1 MQKDEAYLLEMLLAA
16 REVCDFVVGV
26 DRVSFHADKM
36 RHYAVVQ
43 RLTVIGEAASKLS
56 ATCRAAH
63 PEIPWKAMVGMRN
76 ILVHAYGSVNLDV
89 VWDTAT
95 HGMDELIASL
105 EAIVPP
111 DPGGEPM

>member
-1 MQKDEAYLLEMLLAA
+1 MRKDEAYLLEMLLAA
-16 REVCDFVVGV
+16 REVVEFVAGV
-26 DRVSFHADKM
+26 DLVSFHADKM

-56 ATCRAAH
+56 APTRAAY
-63 PEIPWKAMVGMRN
+63 PEVPWKAMVGMRN

-95 HGMDELIASL
+95 QGMDELIATL

-111 DPGGEPM
+111 ES